1 MTADRSIGRQS
12 HQKKAV
18 WSTRLVGRHFDMS
31 KSGLMVKF
39 KRCLDLEYH
48 LWITIALEGN
58 RQWHSEEKTRCGL
71 EVKVKVENSSHDG
84 DCEIQVMVEIV
95 GYDLYFTSQILCAGF
110 DKWSSHVKP

>member
-12 HQKKAV
+12 HQKKVV
-18 WSTRLVGRHFDMS
+18 WSTGLVGRHFDMS

-39 KRCLDLEYH
+39 KSCLDLEYH

-71 EVKVKVENSSHDG
+71 
-84 DCEIQVMVEIV
+84 QVMMEIV
-95 GYDLYFTSQILCAGF
+95 KFKSWWRLL
-110 DKWSSHVKP
+110 

>member
-18 WSTRLVGRHFDMS
+18 WSTGLVGRHFDMS
-31 KSGLMVKF
+31 KSSLMVKF
-39 KRCLDLEYH
+39 KSCLDLEYH

-71 EVKVKVENSSHDG
+71 
-84 DCEIQVMVEIV
+84 QVMVEIV
-95 GYDLYFTSQILCAGF
+95 KFKSWWRLLWMTWNFTSQY
-110 DKWSSHVKP
+110 

>member
-18 WSTRLVGRHFDMS
+18 WSTGLVGRHFDMS

-39 KRCLDLEYH
+39 KSCLDLEYH

-58 RQWHSEEKTRCGL
+58 RHWHSEEKTRLMIGIFA
-71 EVKVKVENSSHDG
+71 KVEI
-84 DCEIQVMVEIV
+84 C
-95 GYDLYFTSQILCAGF
+95 
-110 DKWSSHVKP
+110 